1 MVNILIYTFLLK
13 RWFIISNSNVLKR
26 VIKQKLKSNKKLTEL
41 EQLRESL
48 KYEIAEE
55 LGLKDKVNKYGWSGL
70 TASETGKIWGIMTKR
85 KKELNVPKN
94 VDILSQSSKN

>member
-1 MVNILIYTFLLK
+1 MIVIG
-13 RWFIISNSNVLKR
+13 NSNVLKR
-26 VIKQKLKSNKKLTEL
+26 VIKQKLKTNKKLTEL

-55 LGLKDKVNKYGWSGL
+55 LGLKDKVDKYGWSGL
-70 TASETGKIWGIMTKR
+70 TASETGKIGGIMTKR

-94 VDILSQSSKN
+94 ADILNQSLKD

>member
-1 MVNILIYTFLLK
+1 MWLNCYY
-13 RWFIISNSNVLKR
+13 SSSLKR

-41 EQLRESL
+41 EQLRENL

-55 LGLKDKVNKYGWSGL
+55 LGLKDKVDKYGWSGL
-70 TASETGKIWGIMTKR
+70 TSSETGKIGGIMTKR

-94 VDILSQSSKN
+94 SDILNRSK